1 MARIERSNRS
11 TRGGGGDGGGGSV
24 GKGGEDEIARDKRP
38 RTFVGGGL
46 AFSLSRH

>member
-11 TRGGGGDGGGGSV
+11 TRGGGGSV